1 MNMKSKKMT
10 YQKGVAL
17 VEVIAA
23 LGVSA
28 LVITA
33 LVSLAISTLRTS
45 LDSKLLL
52 EGTKL
57 ANREIEMVRAYRD
70 KPDVS
75 WEDYIKTLALD
86 NGCTVG
92 SFCHMNKQT
101 GYPASGSEIVG
112 SGMERITIGFYI
124 TDPSTAD
131 GTIDITS
138 PPPVV
143 RVNVSVTWKIGDKD
157 KGSYIYTDLSNWRS
171 K

>member
-1 MNMKSKKMT
+1 MKSKKMT

-86 NGCTVG
+86 NGY
-92 SFCHMNKQT
+92 SRKFLSYEQT
-101 GYPASGSEIVG
+101 NRISCLGSEIVG

-131 GTIDITS
+131 GT
-138 PPPVV
+138 
-143 RVNVSVTWKIGDKD
+143 
-157 KGSYIYTDLSNWRS
+157 
-171 K
+171 